1 MIDNF
6 LNLRKKEFEPE
17 TGTLIKRPTKPN
29 VIGIIA
35 ISVFTKYRIAPPHII
50 IKLFLKLKFHL
61 ASIIPHIR
69 KAQPTNIPFLVNRNI
84 LS

>member
-6 LNLRKKEFEPE
+6 LNLTKKVFEPE

-35 ISVFTKYRIAPPHII
+35 ISVFTKHRIAPHI
-50 IKLFLKLKFHL
+50 LL
-61 ASIIPHIR
+61 
-69 KAQPTNIPFLVNRNI
+69 
-84 LS
+84 LSFF